1 MTPTL
6 KNVLRKAMKL
16 YIVEGPDNSGKSTL
30 AESIKD
36 FYVRN
41 DGVADGRILI
51 DHFGVPEGRNDKE
64 KADNAD
70 KSYKSYIK
78 NLKNMSVLYDVII
91 LDRAWYGEY
100 VYGPL
105 YRNRAKDDVA
115 LMIRNVE
122 DMLMNILDDDDIKLI
137 ITTTDNIKFLVD
149 HEDGHSLSKA
159 DADKIFD
166 EVQDFVEIADKVSA
180 LKNIEVLNVNE
191 YGTLVFRDK
200 KELCSKALL

>member
-1 MTPTL
+1 MTPKL
-6 KNVLRKAMKL
+6 KKNLRKAMKL

-78 NLKNMSVLYDVII
+78 NLKNMSVLYDVVI

-105 YRNRAKDDVA
+105 YRNRTKDAVA

>member
-1 MTPTL
+1 MTPKL
-6 KNVLRKAMKL
+6 KKILRKAMKL

-41 DGVADGRILI
+41 GGVADDRILI

-64 KADNAD
+64 KAENAD
-70 KSYKSYIK
+70 KSYESYIK
-78 NLKNMSVLYDVII
+78 NLKNMSVLYDVVI

-105 YRNRAKDDVA
+105 YRNRTKDDVA

-159 DADKIFD
+159 DTDKIFD

-191 YGTLVFRDK
+191 YGSLVFRDK